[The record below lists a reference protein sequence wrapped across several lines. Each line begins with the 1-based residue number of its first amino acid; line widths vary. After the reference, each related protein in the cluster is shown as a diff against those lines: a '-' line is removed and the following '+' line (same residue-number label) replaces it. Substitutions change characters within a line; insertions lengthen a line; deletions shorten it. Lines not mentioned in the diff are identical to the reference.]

1 MAFFGPNKG
10 LMLWQLLLLVNISTR
25 FFPGASANLFEES
38 KFAKPPGAPVPAPF
52 KAPVH
57 PPMSLS
63 PRSFIWVRGIVYCKP
78 EKFKGI
84 DTIWQ
89 AKPLNGSGVKLVCHN
104 TMDRSTVANAKTDE
118 QGYYLIKA
126 PDTVTSYAAHM
137 CRGLPCLLPTGDLQS
152 ENESPWRRHGSYPEE
167 AGVLQVR
174 GRQKIICPLLR
185 RPSRLRTHV
194 GIII

>member
-89 AKPLNGSGVKLVCHN
+89 AKPLNG
-104 TMDRSTVANAKTDE
+104 M
-118 QGYYLIKA
+118 
-126 PDTVTSYAAHM
+126 
-137 CRGLPCLLPTGDLQS
+137 
-152 ENESPWRRHGSYPEE
+152 
-167 AGVLQVR
+167 
-174 GRQKIICPLLR
+174 
-185 RPSRLRTHV
+185 
-194 GIII
+194 